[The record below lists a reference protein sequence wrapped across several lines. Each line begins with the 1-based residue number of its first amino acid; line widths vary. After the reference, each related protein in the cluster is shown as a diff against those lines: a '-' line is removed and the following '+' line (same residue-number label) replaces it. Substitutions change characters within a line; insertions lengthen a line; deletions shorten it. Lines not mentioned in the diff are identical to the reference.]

1 MPRLRSFIT
10 FSATLCLLLLH
21 AFSSP
26 PAEATAHSPAL
37 LSTPERWAPPLAN
50 LMPATDIILRGR
62 VSGGHSFWNKDHT
75 LIFTDSV
82 VDIHDILFST
92 VDMGA
97 TTRLVV
103 RSLGGE
109 LPAENI
115 AMGASHSPRLT
126 PGTEYILLLG
136 HTGQS
141 PLTSETAPG
150 TYTIVGGDLG
160 SSATDGTHV
169 WSPVGGRSLPLDT
182 FIADLQA
189 AWNAAKRP
197 DVQRWRRPAAV
208 QYSWPSAPNLAPG
221 NYVYSGQ
228 KWPGNSTTYK
238 VNLNSSQMNLGNGS
252 ATDFLNNILNA
263 AATWTAVSTADF
275 SFIYGGSTTN
285 TSVGYN
291 GSNDVMFI
299 GDGTFAGSLAQA
311 TWWFNNENI
320 IYEADLY
327 FDDDAPWDATGAPG
341 NNEFDVQSVA
351 LHEFG
356 HWLSLVHDPD
366 PPAIMYAYI
375 SDATTKRN
383 LYTNDIAGITYIY
396 PALATDTPTPL
407 PTSTPTPIPTDT
419 PTPLPTATPT
429 PIPTATPT
437 ATSTP
442 TPTTTPTATP
452 TATATSTTTPTPTST
467 PRPTKTPSPP
477 ATPTPT

>member
-1 MPRLRSFIT
+1 
-10 FSATLCLLLLH
+10 
-21 AFSSP
+21 
-26 PAEATAHSPAL
+26 
-37 LSTPERWAPPLAN
+37 
-50 LMPATDIILRGR
+50 MPATDIILRGSVR
-62 VSGGHSFWNKDHT
+62 GGHSFWNKDHT

-82 VDIHDILFST
+82 IDIRDTLFST
-92 VDMGA
+92 VDMEA

-109 LPAENI
+109 IPAENI

-126 PGTEYILLLG
+126 PGAEYILLLG
-136 HTGQS
+136 HTNQS

-160 SSATDGTHV
+160 SFATDGTHV
-169 WSPVGGRSLPLDT
+169 WLPVGGRSLPQDT

-189 AWNAAKRP
+189 AWNVAKRL
-197 DVQRWRRPAAV
+197 DVQRWRRPPAG
-208 QYSWPSAPNLAPG
+208 QYSWPSAPNLAPE

-252 ATDFLNNILNA
+252 DTDFLNNILNA

-299 GDGTFAGSLAQA
+299 GDGSFAGTLAQA
-311 TWWFNNENI
+311 TWWFNDNNI
-320 IYEADLY
+320 IYEADLT
-327 FDDDAPWDATGAPG
+327 FDDDAPWDATGAPS

-356 HWLSLVHDPD
+356 HWLSLLHDPD

-375 SDATTKRN
+375 SDAVTKRN

-407 PTSTPTPIPTDT
+407 PTATPTSIPTDT

-429 PIPTATPT
+429 PTPTDTPTPLPTATPT
-437 ATSTP
+437 S
-442 TPTTTPTATP
+442 TPTATP
-452 TATATSTTTPTPTST
+452 TATPTSTPTLTATPTATATPTTTPTPTPT
-467 PRPTKTPSPP
+467 PRPSK
-477 ATPTPT
+477 TPTPTPHRLWLPLVFISFGP